1 MLEKVCTRILG
12 VSRAMLKGLFKME
25 LMVVGEGLDLVGF
38 GRGGGAGGFLLTTAG
53 LPGSGQVHSMES
65 FSASPAVLQVH

>member
-12 VSRAMLKGLFKME
+12 VSRAMLKGLVKIE
-25 LMVVGEGLDLVGF
+25 LMVGEGVGS
-38 GRGGGAGGFLLTTAG
+38 GGVCAGWGPGGFLLTTAG
-53 LPGSGQVHSMES
+53 LPGSGQVDSMES